1 MDRCLWKCHNPWML
15 SLPFTFPSSEVAHSP
30 SSMAALSVCVPDP
43 HFLFHSLCPRT
54 SCLLP
59 LLNMGQIRET
69 SACLFFKREVLSRE
83 HSHSILPISFS
94 GGMGGWKSNIKTQ
107 EWPPGPALRRAVGI
121 CIPFRGDS
129 QCTKTGKLCRCQFAV
144 SFVTWFGRDM
154 RR

>member
-1 MDRCLWKCHNPWML
+1 MERCLWKCHNPRML

-69 SACLFFKREVLSRE
+69 SACLFFKREVLSGE
-83 HSHSILPISFS
+83 HSHSILPVSFCGGWVGGRVTLKRKNDHLAQHS
-94 GGMGGWKSNIKTQ
+94 GGLL
-107 EWPPGPALRRAVGI
+107 E
-121 CIPFRGDS
+121 
-129 QCTKTGKLCRCQFAV
+129 FA
-144 SFVTWFGRDM
+144 SPSEVTLSAPRLENCVDVNLP
-154 RR
+154 